1 MWFYMK
7 YIGISELTKNYV
19 HLLYVVDIGIN
30 GCSGDVHIIKYI
42 GKWKNGI
49 QYISKKC
56 NGNSL
61 ISWYIVVQMVSCSF
75 IHG

>member
-30 GCSGDVHIIKYI
+30 GCSGDVHLSNIL
-42 GKWKNGI
+42 GSGR
-49 QYISKKC
+49 
-56 NGNSL
+56 
-61 ISWYIVVQMVSCSF
+61 MVYN
-75 IHG
+75 I